1 MGIKYTIIMLCALV
15 KVCTTKSIPALTQIE
30 EITIP
35 IDDNYIVP
43 FPVDMGIENKII
55 CKTWFV
61 ESQDEKLYIKSNG
74 NNHILNVNMEY
85 GFSSLFTI
93 KPQEKLFV
101 ALVQNSQKKL
111 TVYAFDID
119 NFINMMNYDNHQF
132 YFINIPI
139 TWKFDNCELYSDIQ
153 KKIINKTK
161 NMKKVL
167 LSLNDDNIQTTINA
181 IGCLDNIDCIRKLCK
196 TDKYYSVYNIDNN
209 TCYHLKQIVNSTG
222 TKIAYLINN

>member
-1 MGIKYTIIMLCALV
+1 MTMAMKYIIYMLCILV

-43 FPVDMGIENKII
+43 FPIDVDVEKKMI

-74 NNHILNVNMEY
+74 NNHLLNVNMEY

-93 KPQEKLFV
+93 KPQENLLV
-101 ALVQNSQKKL
+101 AIVQNSQKKL
-111 TVYAFDID
+111 IVYTFDIE

-132 YFINIPI
+132 YLINIPI
-139 TWKFDNCELYSDIQ
+139 TFKFDNCELYSDIL
-153 KKIINKTK
+153 KKITK
-161 NMKKVL
+161 NTKKMET
-167 LSLNDDNIQTTINA
+167 SLISLDNNNIQTTINA
-181 IGCLDNIDCIRKLCK
+181 IGCLDDIECIQKLCK
-196 TDKYYSVYNIDNN
+196 SDIYSSVYNIDSN
-209 TCYHLKQIVNSTG
+209 TCYHLKQIVNG
-222 TKIAYLINN
+222 DTKVVML